1 MFNAE
6 VSRLIASV
14 TTLGCSVHVFF
25 LRLHHVSFGFIS
37 HFTIFKPN
45 TAMQQSAPPPHQG
58 VDGLAA
64 AYFGATPVATS
75 NSPLASK

>member
-1 MFNAE
+1 
-6 VSRLIASV
+6 
-14 TTLGCSVHVFF
+14 VFF
-25 LRLHHVSFGFIS
+25 LRLHNVSFGFIS

-45 TAMQQSAPPPHQG
+45 MPQSALPLIS

-75 NSPLASK
+75 NSPLARK